1 MLYIIW
7 LSNIFSL
14 SLLIPLQLAIHFF
27 LLTHTWSVS
36 LCSVISKVP
45 ISLQIQII
53 RFWYPL
59 LVGLFWTNHL
69 IASFFISFIHLL
81 LSIISTSGS
90 LSSSL
95 SACAFFLSL
104 FAAIGSIKTLECFIY
119 TSLPFS
125 SNPKNHSSSS
135 LSLYVSQLFLWSGYH
150 AISGYNFSLP
160 EASCRP
166 SDIGILPLVAVLVAR
181 SNFSWGIQLLTCRL
195 SAPCQ

>member
-1 MLYIIW
+1 M
-7 LSNIFSL
+7 SNIFSL

-53 RFWYPL
+53 RLWYPL
-59 LVGLFWTNHL
+59 LVGLFWKNHL
-69 IASFFISFIHLL
+69 IASLFISFIHLL

-90 LSSSL
+90 LSSSF

-104 FAAIGSIKTLECFIY
+104 FVAFSYPYVTAIGSVKTLQCFIY
-119 TSLPFS
+119 TSLPLS

-166 SDIGILPLVAVLVAR
+166 
-181 SNFSWGIQLLTCRL
+181 
-195 SAPCQ
+195 